1 MCYHNYAPDAGLA
14 TISADAWECALPYD
28 WNVRLIDEPEGA
40 GYGVYRRGR
49 LVAVIRWSGML
60 TQAQA
65 MKLAYQVATAT
76 AARPKVQARR

>member
-1 MCYHNYAPDAGLA
+1 L
-14 TISADAWECALPYD
+14 SYD
-28 WNVRLIDEPEGA
+28 WKVRLIDEPDGA

-65 MKLAYQVATAT
+65 MKLAYQVATAA
-76 AARPKVQARR
+76 AARTLAPIRR

>member
-1 MCYHNYAPDAGLA
+1 M
-14 TISADAWECALPYD
+14 SYD
-28 WNVRLIDEPEGA
+28 WKVRLIDETEGA

-65 MKLAYQVATAT
+65 MKLAYQVATAS
-76 AARPKVQARR
+76 AARPTVPARR